1 MARTDTHTG
10 TGAAPRTS
18 RYLTFWLGSDLFA
31 MDIETVHEI
40 IQPGPLTPVPL
51 MPDFLCGMM
60 NLRGAVVPVVD
71 LQARFGHRRGCAGKK
86 SCIVVFDALQQGEPT
101 RIGLMVDAVS
111 EVVELDAPALQPP
124 PDFGSAVRRD
134 YLLGMARMGERFV
147 MVLDPDRTVDIDEM
161 SRQCA
166 EHQDA
171 LAA

>member
-1 MARTDTHTG
+1 MSAERNP
-10 TGAAPRTS
+10 AAGGL
-18 RYLTFWLGSDLFA
+18 RYLTFWLGEDLFA
-31 MDIETVHEI
+31 LDIATVHEI
-40 IQPGPLTPVPL
+40 IQPVPLTPVPL
-51 MPDFLCGMM
+51 MPEFLCGMM

-124 PDFGSAVRRD
+124 PDFGSAVSRD

>member
-1 MARTDTHTG
+1 MSAERNPTAG
-10 TGAAPRTS
+10 GL
-18 RYLTFWLGSDLFA
+18 RYLTFWLGEDLFA
-31 MDIETVHEI
+31 LDIGTVHEI
-40 IQPGPLTPVPL
+40 IQPVPLTPVPL

-71 LQARFGHRRGCAGKK
+71 LRTRFGHPRGAASKK
-86 SCIVVFDALQQGEPT
+86 ACIVVFDAVQRGEPT

-111 EVVELDAPALQPP
+111 EVVELDAAALQPP
-124 PDFGSAVRRD
+124 PDFGSAVQRD
-134 YLLGMARMGERFV
+134 YLHGMVRRGQRFV

-166 EHQDA
+166 EHQEA